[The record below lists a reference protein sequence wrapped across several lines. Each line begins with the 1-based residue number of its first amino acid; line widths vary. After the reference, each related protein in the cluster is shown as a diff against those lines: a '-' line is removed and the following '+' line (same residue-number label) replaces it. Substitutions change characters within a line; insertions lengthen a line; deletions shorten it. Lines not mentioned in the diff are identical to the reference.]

1 MSSRQRLRTGAVAAE
16 RREPPPAAAGR
27 PAGAAAPARWRAEGR
42 VALVFLLP
50 LVAIFSAFYLWPAL
64 NTIASSL
71 FRWGLLNP
79 WKATAPSRWRFV
91 GLHNYAQVLTDGR
104 FWNDALNTAVWLL
117 LFPLLVTVASLAL
130 SLLLWHVRRGQ
141 AAFRTVFILPMTI
154 SLTAAGVI
162 WTLVYSPDAGSLTA
176 LVRWLHLD
184 GRIDWGPLHFQ
195 AAQWLSDPGFLDLG
209 FARLRLANVSLI
221 VPAFWAFT
229 GFGVVTLTAGLSAVS
244 DELVDAARV
253 DGAGVMQVVRHV
265 LVPALRGPLAIV
277 LAVSV
282 IFGLR
287 TFDIVW
293 VMTKGGPGQDTEV
306 LAVLLWKQA
315 FSFLDSPQAGVA
327 TALAVLLSAAMV
339 ALAIPYSRGL
349 LRGGDR

>member
-1 MSSRQRLRTGAVAAE
+1 MRSRVRVDGEAGGLPVPVAAT
-16 RREPPPAAAGR
+16 RRSLR
-27 PAGAAAPARWRAEGR
+27 GAARTSRRAEGW
-42 VALVFLLP
+42 VALAFLLP
-50 LVAIFSAFYLWPAL
+50 LLAVFAAFYLWPAL
-64 NTIASSL
+64 NTILSSL

-79 WKATAPSRWRFV
+79 WKATDPSRWQFV
-91 GLHNYAQVLTDGR
+91 GLRNYAHVLTDGR

-117 LFPLLVTVASLAL
+117 LFPLLVTGFSLAVSIL
-130 SLLLWHVRRGQ
+130 VWHARRGRG
-141 AAFRTVFILPMTI
+141 AFRTVFILPMTI

-176 LVRWLHLD
+176 LTRWLHLD
-184 GRIDWGPLHFQ
+184 GPVHWGPVHFQ
-195 AAQWLSDPGFLDLG
+195 ASQWLSNPGYIDLG

-229 GFGVVTLTAGLSAVS
+229 GFGVVTFTAGLSAIPE
-244 DELVDAARV
+244 ELVDAARV
-253 DGAGVMQVVRHV
+253 DGASGRQVVRHV
-265 LVPALRGPLAIV
+265 LIPALRGPLLIV
-277 LAVSV
+277 AAVSV

-315 FSFLDSPQAGVA
+315 FAFLDSPQAGLA
-327 TALAVLLSAAMV
+327 TALAVVLSVTLV
-339 ALAIPYSRGL
+339 ALALPYRRGL
-349 LRGGDR
+349 LRGGSG